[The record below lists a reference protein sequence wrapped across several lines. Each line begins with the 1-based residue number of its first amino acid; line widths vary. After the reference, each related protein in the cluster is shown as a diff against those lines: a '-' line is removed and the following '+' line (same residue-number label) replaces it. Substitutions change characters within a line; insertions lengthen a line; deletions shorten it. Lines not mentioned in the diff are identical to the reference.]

1 MRRST
6 VLRYLPAALGLSL
19 SIGWAGAADLTGHT
33 APTAP
38 GQLTVSPGLSAPL
51 PQGNQADIQFDPA
64 SGIVTVRMTV
74 PDPSGNLIPNI
85 RRDDFAVYENGVR
98 QQNVN
103 VDVEHAP
110 ISVAVLLEW
119 GGRYQAFNRA
129 LGDNIP
135 RAASQLLSE
144 IGPQD
149 KIALWTYADR
159 PAKLADFSASPESL
173 DGLLLTL
180 ETPGFS
186 EANFYDALLAT
197 LQRMKT
203 VAGRKAVIVLSDG
216 VDTFSK
222 ASCQDVLKAAETS
235 ETPVYAINL
244 GPALRAEAESVSNTG
259 PHAQIDWNRAAMA
272 LQQIA
277 DKSGGRLFS
286 PESTFDLSGIYDN
299 IMQTLRVR
307 YVITYKSAANTSGQ
321 SATRRVQVELVDPKT
336 GGPLVA
342 APNGKPRTAALAVST
357 RYETGSRLQRVP
369 QRSAVR

>member
-6 VLRYLPAALGLSL
+6 VLRYLAAALGLSL
-19 SIGWAGAADLTGHT
+19 GIGWAGAADLT
-33 APTAP
+33 A
-38 GQLTVSPGLSAPL
+38 SPGPSTGL
-51 PQGNQADIQFDPA
+51 PHRNQAEIQFDPA

-74 PDPSGNLIPNI
+74 HDPSGNLIPNI

-98 QQNVN
+98 EQNVS

-119 GGRYQAFNRA
+119 GGRYEAFNRA

-135 RAASQLLSE
+135 RAASQLLGE
-144 IGPQD
+144 IGPRD

-159 PAKLADFSASPESL
+159 PAKLADFSTSPESL

-203 VAGRKAVIVLSDG
+203 VAGRKAVIVLSSG

-222 ASCQDVLKAAETS
+222 ASYQNVLKAAEDS
-235 ETPVYAINL
+235 ATPVYAINL

-277 DKSGGRLFS
+277 DKSGGRVYA

-299 IMQTLRVR
+299 IMQNLRVR
-307 YVITYKSAANTSGQ
+307 YVITYRSAANPGDQ
-321 SATRRVQVELVDPKT
+321 SAAKTVKVELIDPKT
-336 GGPLVA
+336 GGPLEVA
-342 APNGKPRTAALAVST
+342 SNGKPGRVDLGIQGTYVSRGESTARVASGALKPA
-357 RYETGSRLQRVP
+357 QK
-369 QRSAVR
+369 

>member
-1 MRRST
+1 MRRSDL
-6 VLRYLPAALGLSL
+6 LRYLAAALGLCL
-19 SIGWAGAADLTGHT
+19 GIGWAEASG
-33 APTAP
+33 P
-38 GQLTVSPGLSAPL
+38 
-51 PQGNQADIQFDPA
+51 NQAEIQFDPA

-74 PDPSGNLIPNI
+74 HDPSGNLIPHI

-98 QQNVN
+98 EQNVS

-119 GGRYQAFNRA
+119 GGRYETFNRA

-144 IGPQD
+144 IGPRD

-159 PAKLADFSASPESL
+159 PSKLAGFSTSPESL

-180 ETPGFS
+180 QTPGFS

-197 LQRMKT
+197 LERMKT
-203 VAGRKAVIVLSDG
+203 AAGPKAVIVLSSG
-216 VDTFSK
+216 VDTFSN
-222 ASCQDVLKAAETS
+222 ASYEDVLKAAETCA
-235 ETPVYAINL
+235 TPVYAINL

-277 DKSGGRLFS
+277 DKSGGRVYS

-299 IMQTLRVR
+299 IMQNLRVR
-307 YVITYKSAANTSGQ
+307 YVITYKSAANTGGQ
-321 SATRRVQVELVDPKT
+321 SPIRTVQVELIDPKT
-336 GGPLVA
+336 DRPLDA
-342 APNGKPRTAALAVST
+342 ASNGKPRTAVLAVST
-357 RYETGSRLQRVP
+357 RYETGSGLQRVP
-369 QRSAVR
+369 QRFAVR

>member
-1 MRRST
+1 MRRSAL
-6 VLRYLPAALGLSL
+6 LRYLAAALGL
-19 SIGWAGAADLTGHT
+19 AASPAFSTGLAQRNT
-33 APTAP
+33 SD
-38 GQLTVSPGLSAPL
+38 V
-51 PQGNQADIQFDPA
+51 QFDPA
-64 SGIVTVRMTV
+64 SGIVTVRMNV
-74 PDPSGNLIPNI
+74 HDPHGNLIPNI

-98 QQNVN
+98 QQNVT

-135 RAASQLLSE
+135 RAASQFLSE
-144 IGPQD
+144 IGPRD

-159 PAKLADFSASPESL
+159 PAKLADFSTSPESL

-203 VAGRKAVIVLSDG
+203 VAGRKAVIVLSSG
-216 VDTFSK
+216 VDTFST
-222 ASCQDVLKAAETS
+222 ASYEDLLKAAETC

-277 DKSGGRLFS
+277 QKSGGRAYS

-299 IMQTLRVR
+299 IMQSLRVR
-307 YVITYKSAANTSGQ
+307 YVITYKSSANAGGQ
-321 SATRRVQVELVDPKT
+321 ARTVQVELIDPKT
-336 GGPLVA
+336 GRPLEA
-342 APNGKPRTAALAVST
+342 APATASGIST
-357 RYETGSRLQRVP
+357 RDEAGSRLERIP